1 MVRKDADTL
10 GNWNVWETNT
20 YNGSTIDTWMN
31 GDYKNRFSET
41 VKTMMGS
48 TTIPYTIG
56 GGDYSLSQITR
67 SIFALSLTE
76 LGGSDTNANVEGSA
90 VPIAATLQS
99 VNQVGNYTSQWTR
112 TPDIDETG
120 NSNRRAYEIRD
131 FPSDPFFA
139 ELCRYNS
146 IYRPTFTLPGGAFV
160 DVNLNLIEE

>member
-1 MVRKDADTL
+1 MVRKDADTT

-76 LGGSDTNANVEGSA
+76 LGGE
-90 VPIAATLQS
+90 
-99 VNQVGNYTSQWTR
+99 
-112 TPDIDETG
+112 
-120 NSNRRAYEIRD
+120 
-131 FPSDPFFA
+131 
-139 ELCRYNS
+139 RYCC
-146 IYRPTFTLPGGAFV
+146 
-160 DVNLNLIEE
+160 